1 MIKVEIKNGQNQVT
15 HFAYIESQEIVD
27 AWLAVEDNISA
38 WGGSG
43 NYTVTQTD
51 VTAEFSLRALAVAKG
66 KDAAMGKN
74 IANKILALAASKNLT
89 DEQIDALY
97 ADATIS
103 KIRAMLTDGALRTAR
118 RNLNT
123 ADVSGFLT
131 ADEKTAML
139 AELDAL
145 IG

>member
-15 HFAYIESQEIVD
+15 HFAHIEDQAKVD
-27 AWLAVEDNISA
+27 AWLADQDNISA
-38 WGGSG
+38 WGGEG

-51 VTAEFSLRALAVAKG
+51 VTAEFALRNLAISRG
-66 KDAAMGKN
+66 KDAAMGKVV
-74 IANKILALAASKNLT
+74 ANKILALAASKNLT

-118 RNLNT
+118 RNLNS
-123 ADVSGFLT
+123 ADVSAFLT

-139 AELDAL
+139 AELDAI